1 MEESVISPAK
11 NEWKSFQEIKK
22 FIEADERYAPLAR
35 LAALYVYTC
44 AHKGVRVGMDAYIQ
58 ELTLREGSISTK
70 DALLLQNAHDV
81 IDAYGKMCLELNEKV
96 RQHWL
101 TWNSGEE
108 GTKTELGT
116 AVAKYLMQTGSFSFA
131 DLVAHMERHYS
142 EKKLLKYVGPIP
154 IYKDVLMFTREAIQK
169 KLESYLAMGMVLPA
183 NPPSQAAIERGK
195 ERRKEAA
202 PALDDRA
209 RFVSLPY
216 AYSIFYWQWDPTVL
230 NLKMED
236 ELKEMERVTQEII
249 GCQMGNLQAA
259 KVLRLLF
266 KDCESDWSR
275 VLSNYAKIIAL
286 YYKQMNQPAPPFIQ
300 AAGEGAVIRLG
311 STKPPSPAQARR

>member
-1 MEESVISPAK
+1 MEEGISPAK
-11 NEWKSFQEIKK
+11 NEWRNYQEIKK

-44 AHKGVRVGMDAYIQ
+44 AHKGVRTGMDAYIQ
-58 ELTLREGSISTK
+58 ELALREGNISTK
-70 DALLLQNAHDV
+70 DALLLQNALDV
-81 IDAYGKMCLELNEKV
+81 IDVYGKICLELNEKV

-101 TWNSGEE
+101 GWHSREEE
-108 GTKTELGT
+108 GKTELGT
-116 AVAKYLMQTGSFSFA
+116 AVAKYLMETGSFSFS

-142 EKKLLKYVGPIP
+142 EKKLLRYVGPIP

-169 KLESYLAMGMVLPA
+169 KLESYIAMGMVLPA
-183 NPPSQAAIERGK
+183 NPQPQVTAEKGK
-195 ERRKEAA
+195 ERKKET
-202 PALDDRA
+202 PALDMNG

-230 NLKMED
+230 NLRMED
-236 ELKEMERVTQEII
+236 ELKEMERVMQEII
-249 GCQMGNLQAA
+249 GCQMGNLQAT
-259 KVLRLLF
+259 KVLRLIF

-275 VLSNYAKIIAL
+275 VLSNFAKIIAL

-300 AAGEGAVIRLG
+300 TAGDGVVIRLET
-311 STKPPSPAQARR
+311 TKPPVQTRR